1 MCNLMVFRRG
11 FRTHSSKFLLKLI
24 FSSETI
30 RQWNW
35 CHICHI
41 SMKLMPYFNEIDA
54 IFAIFQWNWCHIL
67 MKLMPY
73 LPYFSEIGAIFAK
86 FQVTYFPEMYTFK
99 VRFEFQ
105 NVIPSSCQTD
115 NLSRWLAP
123 YWVIYY
129 SKTWEMIKMVRKSLF
144 ELISKYLPTTH
155 TCETW
160 PLTWPIC
167 QCNWW

>member
-1 MCNLMVFRRG
+1 
-11 FRTHSSKFLLKLI
+11 
-24 FSSETI
+24 
-30 RQWNW
+30 
-35 CHICHI
+35 
-41 SMKLMPYFNEIDA
+41 
-54 IFAIFQWNWCHIL
+54 

-167 QCNWW
+167 QRNWWYWTITSWTFLHCDFQPFSTVIFNFSPLCFSTCLHCNFPLFSTVIFNLFPLWFSNVATCKT